1 MDSHAHIAYKDKQV
15 IWISTADILNCI
27 DYEFGMIEDEYP
39 KLDISILDKAVTST
53 EKQRRIAP
61 IKPTNAFVKRKPCR
75 NLHLYRR

>member
-1 MDSHAHIAYKDKQV
+1 MIR
-15 IWISTADILNCI
+15 IIGTEDILNCI
-27 DYEFGMIEDEYP
+27 AYEDMIQDEYS
-39 KLDISILDKAVTST
+39 KLDIFIADDKAITSM

>member
-1 MDSHAHIAYKDKQV
+1 
-15 IWISTADILNCI
+15 
-27 DYEFGMIEDEYP
+27 MIQDEYP
-39 KLDISILDKAVTST
+39 KLDIFIADDKAITAM

>member
-1 MDSHAHIAYKDKQV
+1 MIR
-15 IWISTADILNCI
+15 IIGTEDILNCI
-27 DYEFGMIEDEYP
+27 AYEDMIQDAYP
-39 KLDISILDKAVTST
+39 KLDIFITDDKAITSM

>member
-1 MDSHAHIAYKDKQV
+1 MIY
-15 IWISTADILNCI
+15 IIGTEDILNCVA
-27 DYEFGMIEDEYP
+27 YEDMIQDEYP
-39 KLDISILDKAVTST
+39 KLDIFIADDKAITAM